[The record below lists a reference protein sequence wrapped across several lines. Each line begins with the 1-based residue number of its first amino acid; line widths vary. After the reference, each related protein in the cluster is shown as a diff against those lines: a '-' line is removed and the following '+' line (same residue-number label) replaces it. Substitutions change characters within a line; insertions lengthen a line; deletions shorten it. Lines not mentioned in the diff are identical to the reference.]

1 MESTD
6 SVSASGLV
14 RSSKKHTA
22 EDVQELFASIAQLTR
37 PYKQQRQQQQQG
49 QPQQQEQQQGANSIE
64 SILHVFKF
72 GLACVHPISYQL
84 LSLTYLQ

>member
-6 SVSASGLV
+6 SASASGLV

-37 PYKQQRQQQQQG
+37 PYKQQRQQQQQE

-64 SILHVFKF
+64 SILASVWL
-72 GLACVHPISYQL
+72 GLCACIL
-84 LSLTYLQ
+84 IK

>member
-49 QPQQQEQQQGANSIE
+49 ANSIE
-64 SILHVFKF
+64 CI
-72 GLACVHPISYQL
+72 LACVWLGLCVS
-84 LSLTYLQ
+84 